1 MKPQTHTDGHGQI
14 VPLSAGL
21 LDVNA
26 LRAYSETTKD
36 DIGNINKALNVIPL

>member
-1 MKPQTHTDGHGQI
+1 MKPQTHTDGRGQI
-14 VPLSAGL
+14 AGRLGQL